1 MKLLKKLA
9 RLVKNLYRKTK
20 KRVKDMAFGF
30 NVADSSGVTILDDK
44 YFTVV
49 GEEISVP
56 AGDLTIAR
64 YPTVVGV
71 SVKGSELSEFG
82 VLYAGVP
89 GISDEIT
96 IRSSKPCIATV
107 YRNKERALPSGDFGI
122 EVYSGAGLIT
132 FSSSDK
138 PLSIEKMVNINL
150 STYQEWTYSEPINLE
165 KEYMLTEASWSF
177 QPINPNIAR
186 LVHPV
191 LVRSGSSLIVR
202 AGVYGQTQ
210 QWQIYSMKNTCKLL
224 VLSGH

>member
-1 MKLLKKLA
+1 
-9 RLVKNLYRKTK
+9 
-20 KRVKDMAFGF
+20 MAFGF
-30 NVADSSGVTILDDK
+30 TVSDSSGVTILDDK

-49 GEEISVP
+49 GEEISIP
-56 AGDLTIAR
+56 ANSNLTIAR

-96 IRSSKPCIATV
+96 IRSSTPCIATV
-107 YRNKERALPSGDFGI
+107 YRNKERALPSGGFGI

-138 PLSIEKMVNINL
+138 PLSIEKMVDINL
-150 STYQEWTYSEPINLE
+150 STGQGLTYSEPINLE

-177 QPINPNIAR
+177 QPYGPEMAR

-202 AGVYGQTQ
+202 AGVFGQAQ
-210 QWQIYSMKNTCKLL
+210 RWHSFSVKNTCKLL